1 LLASFA
7 ALALILTAVGIYG
20 VVSYFV
26 SERTREIGIRMAL
39 GARKQEVLRLV
50 LAKGLALTASGLMIG
65 SIAAAGLMRVLSTL
79 LFNVTA
85 TDPLTYAT
93 ASIVLL
99 LFGLGAILLPA
110 WRATRVDPVQAIRH
124 D

>member
-1 LLASFA
+1 VILNLLGVRFGATLA
-7 ALALILTAVGIYG
+7 ADLDIV
-20 VVSYFV
+20 
-26 SERTREIGIRMAL
+26 R
-39 GARKQEVLRLV
+39 ARSLYLNLV
-50 LAKGLALTASGLMIG
+50 TCLALTASGLMIG
-65 SIAAAGLMRVLSTL
+65 SIAAAVLMRVLSTL
-79 LFNVTA
+79 LFGVTA

-110 WRATRVDPVQAIRH
+110 WRATRVDPVHAIRH